1 MKKLIFGLLASVA
14 FCFSAQA
21 QNEYFKSGMVMI
33 VNQSK
38 ASFVKGTTYKD
49 WLLQFTQNST
59 IPTPQE
65 DRFLKDVYQFVST
78 NTSSLNVYKTYD
90 GVSARQLLPLFEKR
104 QLAVFQN
111 ANRCGWFCQIMWYLF
126 GPREIDELMIW
137 ITP

>member
-1 MKKLIFGLLASVA
+1 MKKLIFGLLASAV
-14 FCFSAQA
+14 FCFSAKA

-78 NTSSLNVYKTYD
+78 DSSSLHVYKNYD
-90 GVSARQLLPLFEKR
+90 GASARQLLPLFENG
-104 QLAVFQN
+104 QLVVFQN
-111 ANRCGWFCQIMWYLF
+111 ANRCGWFCQIMWYLLF
-126 GPREIDELMIW
+126 PKDIRTL
-137 ITP
+137 